1 MWVTF
6 FFNYF
11 RFLPLCCYTTNI
23 LQVVEHMSE
32 RMTLLPHDMQYGLK
46 LCACLGNKFDA
57 VVLQKSISE
66 NDINLNDFFTMA
78 VEVRL

>member
-1 MWVTF
+1 
-6 FFNYF
+6 
-11 RFLPLCCYTTNI
+11 
-23 LQVVEHMSE
+23 MSE

-78 VEVRL
+78 VEVRLSY